1 MQSNP
6 NSRIPWPEDFTALEG
21 LLLAELGGD
30 SRIFLHRLISE
41 GKSGA
46 HVMVADVTSEKFTGL
61 AILKLDRA
69 QSARRAEALEHERHR
84 RAIEVAPDYAAHY
97 LPKLVCAV
105 TEADKVAA
113 LTTIAGR
120 GLEYA
125 LPWSACSYGPQL
137 ETAVRLSD
145 DLLERWNA
153 NYSLEP
159 DMLLPQDLLSQWLDY
174 RIHRESGSRIH
185 DFIESKCSLNASA
198 PTLLFDGDWLPNPLA
213 FAVGLVSLPDTAH
226 LRAIRGN
233 QHGDLHGK
241 NVLVTKQA
249 EIDPNYYL
257 IDLDFYRDDGFL
269 FYDHAMFELDY
280 LLTSREAIRPRHW
293 KTIMQ
298 NLRRGSQGPR
308 DAGLVG
314 EDIGILQLVREFRD
328 KPRHWIDRHEPNRL
342 SFLES
347 QYMLARIAAGLAVSH
362 QRRDDVS
369 RALGFLY
376 AAFNLKDYL
385 ALHEF
390 DWPRHG
396 PEFAIQNLYEGS
408 YSSVV
413 GAGTEAIGKPQSAAA
428 PGQPLNRPPKR
439 VVAVLPLLCSND
451 QQALEQIA
459 DGVTD
464 GIISDLSRIDWFTTV
479 ARSAMRSYR
488 SGDID
493 PRTAGR
499 ELDAHYVACGSVR
512 KVEDNIQVSIRL
524 IETESGNEVWSE
536 KYRFDSGVDD
546 LLTNEDIIANTIAA
560 SIDTEVDRNEQ
571 DNAMR
576 ASSEDPDCWGLVMRA
591 RWHMSQMTRE
601 DNEAARELAL
611 RAVEK
616 MPGYAAPHALLTQIK
631 IRSFF
636 FGWNEWSEGEMED
649 AVNLARRAVSLDPG
663 SSYAHESLA
672 RAYLFARR
680 IAPAVREAETAVS
693 LNPSSSSAH
702 LWLAIA
708 MLWAGKPAEVLPIIE
723 LSLKLGKY
731 NQGLVFKLTVKAAAY
746 FALGRLQKAEEL
758 MQQAVEVGSGEMI
771 GHLFLAIILSQQ
783 GRLEEARQSVRM
795 ALEKR
800 PDMNCRKLGVMFSGM
815 KPEFMEPLLERV
827 AALGIP
833 E

>member
-6 NSRIPWPEDFTALEG
+6 SSRIPWPDDYAAIEG

-30 SRIFLHRLISE
+30 SRIVLHRVISE

-46 HVMVADVTSEKFTGL
+46 HVMVADVTSKKFTGQ

-69 QSARRAEALEHERHR
+69 QGARRAEALEYERHQK
-84 RAIEVAPDYAAHY
+84 AFEVAPDYAANY

-105 TEADKVAA
+105 RKDDRVAA

-137 ETAVRLSD
+137 ETAVRLSE

-159 DMLLPQDLLSQWLDY
+159 ELLLPQDLLSLWLDY
-174 RIHRESGSRIH
+174 RIHRERGSRIH
-185 DFIESKCSLNASA
+185 EFIETKCSLPANS
-198 PTLLFDGDWLPNPLA
+198 PTMLFDGDWFPNPLA
-213 FAVGLVSLPDTAH
+213 FAGGLIPLPDTAR
-226 LRAIRGN
+226 LRAIKGN

-249 EIDPNYYL
+249 EIDPHYYL

-280 LLTSREAIRPRHW
+280 LLTSRETIRPRHW
-293 KTIMQ
+293 KTIMLS
-298 NLRRGSQGPR
+298 LRRGPQGQK

-314 EDIGILQLVREFRD
+314 EDIGILQLVREFRE
-328 KPRHWIDRHEPNRL
+328 KPRQWIDRHEPNRL
-342 SFLES
+342 SFLDS
-347 QYMLARIAAGLAVSH
+347 QYMLARLAAGLAVSH
-362 QRRDDVS
+362 QRRDFVS

-376 AAFNLKDYL
+376 AAYNLKDYL

-396 PEFAIQNLYEGS
+396 PEFAIENLYDSGQS
-408 YSSVV
+408 
-413 GAGTEAIGKPQSAAA
+413 SAANGTSPLQPAVA
-428 PGQPLNRPPKR
+428 PDQTLSRPPKR
-439 VVAVLPLLCSND
+439 VVAVLPLVCSND

-479 ARSAMRSYR
+479 ARSATRPYG
-488 SGDID
+488 SGDSD
-493 PRTAGR
+493 PLTAGR
-499 ELDAHYVACGSVR
+499 DLKAHYVAYGSVR
-512 KVEDNIQVSIRL
+512 KVEDDIQISLRL
-524 IETESGNEVWSE
+524 VETESGNEVWSE
-536 KYRFDSGVDD
+536 KYRFDPEIDD
-546 LLTNEDIIANTIAA
+546 LLTNEDIVANTIAN
-560 SIDTEVDRNEQ
+560 SIDTELDRNEQ
-571 DNAMR
+571 DSAMR
-576 ASSEDPDCWGLVMRA
+576 NNSEDPDCWELVMRA
-591 RWHMSQMTRE
+591 RWHMSQVTWE
-601 DNEAARELAL
+601 DNEIAKELAL
-611 RAVEK
+611 RAAEK
-616 MPGYAAPHALLTQIK
+616 MPGYATPHALLTQIK

-636 FGWNEWSEGEMED
+636 FGWNEWSEGEMEK
-649 AVNLARRAVSLDPG
+649 AVNLARHAVSLDPG

-672 RAYLFARR
+672 RAYLFAHRVT
-680 IAPAVREAETAVS
+680 PATREAETAVS

-708 MLWAGKPAEVLPIIE
+708 LLWAGKPAEVLPVIE

-731 NQGLVFKLTVKAAAY
+731 NQGLVFKLCVKAAAY
-746 FALGRLQKAEEL
+746 FILGRMQKAEEL
-758 MQQAVEVGSGEMI
+758 TRQAVEVGSGQMI
-771 GHLFLAIILSQQ
+771 GHLFLAIILSRQ
-783 GRLEEARQSVRM
+783 GRLEEAHKSAKT
-795 ALEKR
+795 ALEKG
-800 PDMNCRKLGVMFSGM
+800 PEINCRKLRVMFAG
-815 KPEFMEPLLERV
+815 MEPGLREPLIERV

>member
-6 NSRIPWPEDFTALEG
+6 NSRIPWPEDYAALEG
-21 LLLAELGGD
+21 PLLAELGGD
-30 SRIFLHRLISE
+30 SRIFLHRVISE

-46 HVMVADVTSEKFTGL
+46 HVMVADVSSEKFTGQ

-69 QSARRAEALEHERHR
+69 KGARRAEALEYERHR
-84 RAIEVAPDYAAHY
+84 KAIEVAPDYAANY

-105 TEADKVAA
+105 TEGDMVAA

-153 NYSLEP
+153 DYGLEP

-174 RIHRESGSRIH
+174 RIHRERGSRIH
-185 DFIESKCSLNASA
+185 EFIEAKCSLTANS
-198 PTLLFDGDWLPNPLA
+198 PTLLFDGDWFPNPLA
-213 FAVGLVSLPDTAH
+213 FAGGLIPLPDTAR
-226 LRAIRGN
+226 LRPIKGN

-280 LLTSREAIRPRHW
+280 LLTSRETIRPRHW

-298 NLRRGSQGPR
+298 NLRRGPQGQR
-308 DAGLVG
+308 DAGLFG

-328 KPRHWIDRHEPNRL
+328 KPRQWIDRHEPNRL
-342 SFLES
+342 SFLDS
-347 QYMLARIAAGLAVSH
+347 QYMLARLAVGLAVSH
-362 QRRDDVS
+362 QRRDFVS

-396 PEFAIQNLYEGS
+396 PEFAIEGLYEAALS
-408 YSSVV
+408 PTA
-413 GAGTEAIGKPQSAAA
+413 GAEAAGKRQSAAT
-428 PGQPLNRPPKR
+428 PDLKLSRPPKR

-451 QQALEQIA
+451 QQTLEQIA

-479 ARSAMRSYR
+479 ARSATRSYR
-488 SGDID
+488 SGDTD

-499 ELDAHYVACGSVR
+499 ELSAHYVASGSVR
-512 KVEDNIQVSIRL
+512 KVEDNIQISMRL
-524 IETESGNEVWSE
+524 VETESGNEVWSE
-536 KYRFDSGVDD
+536 KYRFDSGIDD

-576 ASSEDPDCWGLVMRA
+576 ASSEDPDCWELVMRA
-591 RWHMSQMTRE
+591 RWHMTQISRE

-616 MPGYAAPHALLTQIK
+616 MPGYATPHALLTQIK
-631 IRSFF
+631 VRSFF
-636 FGWNEWSEGEMED
+636 FGWSEWSEGEMED

-672 RAYLFARR
+672 RAYLFAHR

-731 NQGLVFKLTVKAAAY
+731 NQGLVFKLCVKAAAY
-746 FALGRLQKAEEL
+746 FVLGRIQKAEEL
-758 MQQAVEVGSGEMI
+758 MQQAVDVGGGEMI
-771 GHLFLAIILSQQ
+771 GHLFLAIILSRQ
-783 GRLEEARQSVRM
+783 GRLEEARQYVKA

-800 PDMNCRKLGVMFSGM
+800 PDITCAKLRVIFSGM
-815 KPEFMEPLLERV
+815 NPELREPLLQRV